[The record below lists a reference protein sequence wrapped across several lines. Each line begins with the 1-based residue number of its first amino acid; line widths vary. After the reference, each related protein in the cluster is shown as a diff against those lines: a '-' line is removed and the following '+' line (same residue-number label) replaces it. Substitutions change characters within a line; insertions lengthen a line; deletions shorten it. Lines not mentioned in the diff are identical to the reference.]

1 MALIELLGCA
11 FHLISFFPRDC
22 DLRCLPLPIGELQLS
37 WGVSCSSPTTAALC
51 KLEGSVEGTE
61 RSSCMQ
67 FSQEKYGFCGL
78 EVLAEVRMI
87 VRG

>member
-11 FHLISFFPRDC
+11 FHLIPFFPRDC

-37 WGVSCSSPTTAALC
+37 WGVSCSSPTMAALC

-61 RSSCMQ
+61 RCFGCSFLRKDMDFVAWRSLL
-67 FSQEKYGFCGL
+67 K
-78 EVLAEVRMI
+78 
-87 VRG
+87 